1 MTNNNLQQNRKML
14 NVITAA
20 ILTPVIALVLL
31 VSFMQ
36 FTTTLT
42 SAQTDFRQAAEDTL
56 KNGIFVAAFSGN
68 ALIPAY
74 SDMLQTPSVSLTDVI
89 NVVAAALERE
99 QLTNL
104 AAVVQTTSTT
114 VDSQVQNGNMTYSI
128 TMPIS
133 TFIDCGVESAERL
146 AVYTVEHAE
155 TEPIYILKSLEFTVS
170 PNPSNL
176 ADELVTIKLP
186 SAVTVLIFDSKN
198 DGDREETTAEWET
211 TASQIITTQVKTT
224 LATTASLPIIPTQQ
238 VTTKSQGSTTASVDK
253 AVGDDNG
260 SSTIVHEIATESTS
274 VCEPEYEQGTE
285 LEESTDEPED
295 DLSIKESEEDSSP
308 KTGELSF
315 RGRLDID

>member
-1 MTNNNLQQNRKML
+1 MTNKNLSQTRKMI
-14 NVITAA
+14 NVVTVA
-20 ILTPVIALVLL
+20 ILTPIIALVLL
-31 VSFMQ
+31 VTSMQ

-74 SDMLQTPSVSLTDVI
+74 SDILQTLSVSRTDVI

-114 VDSQVQNGNMTYSI
+114 VDSQVQDGNMTYSI
-128 TMPIS
+128 TMPVS
-133 TFIDCGVESAERL
+133 TFVDCGVESAERL

-198 DGDREETTAEWET
+198 DGDRKETIAERET

-224 LATTASLPIIPTQQ
+224 SATTASLPIIPTQQ
-238 VTTKSQGSTTASVDK
+238 VTTKSQESTTASADK

-260 SSTIVHEIATESTS
+260 SATIVHQIATESAS
-274 VCEPEYEQGTE
+274 MCELEYE
-285 LEESTDEPED
+285 
-295 DLSIKESEEDSSP
+295 SEVSSP

-315 RGRLDID
+315 RGRLDMD

>member
-1 MTNNNLQQNRKML
+1 MTNKNLSQTRKMI
-14 NVITAA
+14 NVVTAA
-20 ILTPVIALVLL
+20 ILTPIIAIVLL
-31 VSFMQ
+31 VTSMQ

-56 KNGIFVAAFSGN
+56 KNGIFVAAFSEN

-74 SDMLQTPSVSLTDVI
+74 SDRAQTPLVSRTDVI
-89 NVVAAALERE
+89 NVVASALERE

-104 AAVVQTTSTT
+104 AAVVQTTSAT
-114 VDSQVQNGNMTYSI
+114 VDSQIQNGNMTYSI
-128 TMPIS
+128 TLPVR
-133 TFIDCGVESAERL
+133 TFVDCGVESAERL

-170 PNPSNL
+170 SNPSNM

-198 DGDREETTAEWET
+198 DGDRKETIAERETTS
-211 TASQIITTQVKTT
+211 SQTITTQVRTIS
-224 LATTASLPIIPTQQ
+224 ATTASLPIIPTQQ
-238 VTTKSQGSTTASVDK
+238 VTTKSQESTTASVDK

-260 SSTIVHEIATESTS
+260 SATVVHEIATESTS
-274 VCEPEYEQGTE
+274 VCELEYEQGTE
-285 LEESTDEPED
+285 LEESADESEKN
-295 DLSIKESEEDSSP
+295 LLLKESDEDSSP
-308 KTGELSF
+308 KTGEISF